1 MRITID
7 ITAEEVR
14 EVMDLDSM
22 TVLPDDI
29 REKLICCVREID
41 EYLNSFDS
49 FVDRE

>member
-29 REKLICCVREID
+29 REKVIDCIREID
-41 EYLNSFDS
+41 EHLNSFDS
-49 FVDRE
+49 FMDRE